1 MALLWSG
8 SLDWLAVALVVLGA
22 IGFTLGRRGWR
33 SERLLC
39 GRCFHALAVTER
51 TGLRPNAKCPEC
63 GADLHGV
70 GGVRREKPSAL
81 LKSLGLI
88 CCALGVG
95 FWLWNG
101 AFNGLARLAL
111 PRYVVKETQTV
122 HGCEVVISQPRWRED
137 MALPRVEV
145 RQAGRTVFA
154 STMSH
159 PSLGGARVRDPF
171 CADLVPLL
179 WIRSDSGGS
188 LGLSQTFLFRPGVTE
203 DGQPDF
209 LPYAI
214 LSEGAFAKSDSGQLD
229 PDVWVAYDIHY
240 AYWLTTGAN
249 SPSVALRGTP
259 TPSGI
264 VWLDPDPSDA
274 PDQARLDGL
283 RAKLRALATAP
294 RTDAPAGMAS
304 DQALG
309 LVLDPF
315 IELVYAG
322 RAPEAWAFLRAAYD
336 DGLGT
341 LTVESPRA
349 EVPRSLEALEGALVE
364 QMQRSKFIDEVL
376 RRNRG
381 SIAPP
386 PPATLPANSAAPTPA
401 TPSSRSAIPDPTS
414 R

>member
-8 SLDWLAVALVVLGA
+8 SLDWLAVALVALGV
-22 IGFTLGRRGWR
+22 IGFTLGRKGWR

-51 TGLRPNAKCPEC
+51 TGLRPDAKCPEC
-63 GADLHGV
+63 GANLQAT
-70 GGVRREKPSAL
+70 GGVRRERPSVL
-81 LKSLGLI
+81 LKSIGLVL
-88 CCALGVG
+88 CVSGVS

-101 AFNGLARLAL
+101 AFNGLARLVL
-111 PRYVVKETQTV
+111 PRYVVKETHTI

-137 MALPRVEV
+137 LALPRVEV
-145 RQAGRTVFA
+145 RLAHRTVFT

-159 PSLGGARVRDPF
+159 PSAGGARVRDPF
-171 CADLVPLL
+171 CDDPVPLL

-188 LGLSQTFLFRPGVTE
+188 LGLSQTFIFQPGADE
-203 DGQPDF
+203 EGQPDF

-214 LSEGAFAKSDSGQLD
+214 LSEGAFAKSDPERPE
-229 PDVWVAYDIHY
+229 PDVWVAYDINY

-264 VWLDPDPSDA
+264 AWLDPDPSDA
-274 PDQARLDGL
+274 PDQARLDGV
-283 RAKLRALATAP
+283 RVKLRTLATAP
-294 RTDAPAGMAS
+294 RTDAPASMVS
-304 DQALG
+304 DEALG

-322 RAPEAWAFLRAAYD
+322 RAQEAWAFLRAAYA

-341 LTVESPRA
+341 VTIESPRA

-386 PPATLPANSAAPTPA
+386 PLPPANSSAPPNA
-401 TPSSRSAIPDPTS
+401 DPPPVPDSTS

>member
-1 MALLWSG
+1 MKL
-8 SLDWLAVALVVLGA
+8 
-22 IGFTLGRRGWR
+22 I
-33 SERLLC
+33 
-39 GRCFHALAVTER
+39 
-51 TGLRPNAKCPEC
+51 
-63 GADLHGV
+63 
-70 GGVRREKPSAL
+70 
-81 LKSLGLI
+81 GLI
-88 CCALGVG
+88 LGTSG
-95 FWLWNG
+95 ISLWLWNG
-101 AFNGLARLAL
+101 AGSGLARLVL
-111 PRYVVKETQTV
+111 PRYVVKKTHTI
-122 HGCEVVISQPRWRED
+122 HGCEVVISRPRWRED

-145 RQAGRTVFA
+145 RLAHRTVFT

-159 PSLGGARVRDPF
+159 PSAGGARVRDPF
-171 CADLVPLL
+171 CDDPVPLL

-188 LGLSQTFLFRPGVTE
+188 LGLSQTFIFQPGADE
-203 DGQPDF
+203 EGQPEF
-209 LPYAI
+209 LPYTI
-214 LSEGAFAKSDSGQLD
+214 LSEGAFAKSDPEQPE
-229 PDVWVAYDIHY
+229 PDVWVAYDINY

-274 PDQARLDGL
+274 PDQARLDGV

-294 RTDAPAGMAS
+294 RTDASAS
-304 DQALG
+304 MVSDEALG

-322 RAPEAWAFLRAAYD
+322 RAQDAWAFLRAAYA

-341 LTVESPRA
+341 VTIESPRA
-349 EVPRSLEALEGALVE
+349 EVPRSLEALEAALVE

-386 PPATLPANSAAPTPA
+386 PLPPANSSAPPNA
-401 TPSSRSAIPDPTS
+401 DPPSVPDSTS

>member
-8 SLDWLAVALVVLGA
+8 SLDWLAVALVAFGV
-22 IGFTLGRRGWR
+22 IGFTLGRKGWR

-39 GRCFHALAVTER
+39 GRCFHALAVTDPS
-51 TGLRPNAKCPEC
+51 GLRPDAKCPEC
-63 GADLHGV
+63 GANLRAK
-70 GGVRREKPSAL
+70 GGVRRQRPSVL
-81 LKSLGLI
+81 MKSTGLFL
-88 CCALGVG
+88 CAFGVG
-95 FWLWNG
+95 FWFWNG
-101 AFNGLARLAL
+101 AFSGLARLVL
-111 PRYVVKETQTV
+111 PRYVVKKTHYI
-122 HGCEVVISQPRWRED
+122 HGCEVVISQPRWGED

-145 RQAGRTVFA
+145 RLAHRTVFT
-154 STMSH
+154 STLSH
-159 PSLGGARVRDPF
+159 PSAGGARVQGPF
-171 CADLVPLL
+171 CDNPVPLL

-188 LGLSQTFLFRPGVTE
+188 LGLSQTFIFQPGA
-203 DGQPDF
+203 DDGGQPEF

-214 LSEGAFAKSDSGQLD
+214 LSEGAFEKSDPGQPE

-259 TPSGI
+259 TPSGV

-274 PDQARLDGL
+274 PDQARLDGV
-283 RAKLRALATAP
+283 RAKLCALAQASATEAP
-294 RTDAPAGMAS
+294 NGFVS
-304 DQALG
+304 DNALG

-322 RAPEAWAFLRAAYD
+322 RASDAWSFLRACYA

-349 EVPRSLEALEGALVE
+349 EVPRSLKALEGALVE

-386 PPATLPANSAAPTPA
+386 PLPPANS
-401 TPSSRSAIPDPTS
+401 SALPNADPPRLSDPTHP
-414 R
+414 

>member
-8 SLDWLAVALVVLGA
+8 YLDWLAVALVALGV
-22 IGFTLGRRGWR
+22 IGFTLGRKGWR

-39 GRCFHALAVTER
+39 GRCFHALAVTEWI
-51 TGLRPNAKCPEC
+51 GLRPDAKCPEC
-63 GADLHGV
+63 GATLQAA
-70 GGVRREKPSAL
+70 GGVRKERPSVFMKL
-81 LKSLGLI
+81 IGLVL
-88 CCALGVG
+88 CAGGVG

-101 AFNGLARLAL
+101 AFSGLARLAL
-111 PRYVVKETQTV
+111 PRFVVKETHTI
-122 HGCEVVISQPRWRED
+122 HGCEVFISQPRWRED

-145 RQAGRTVFA
+145 RVAHRTVFT
-154 STMSH
+154 STISH
-159 PSLGGARVRDPF
+159 PSAGGARVRDPF
-171 CADLVPLL
+171 CDDPVPLL

-188 LGLSQTFLFRPGVTE
+188 LGLSQTFIFQPGTGE
-203 DGQPDF
+203 EGQPDF

-214 LSEGAFAKSDSGQLD
+214 LSEGAFAKSDPEQSE
-229 PDVWVAYDIHY
+229 PDVWVAYDINY

-274 PDQARLDGL
+274 PDQARLDSV
-283 RAKLRALATAP
+283 RAKLRALAQASATEAP
-294 RTDAPAGMAS
+294 NGFAS
-304 DQALG
+304 DNALG

-322 RAPEAWAFLRAAYD
+322 RASDAWSFLRACYV

-341 LTVESPRA
+341 LTIESPRA

-386 PPATLPANSAAPTPA
+386 PLPPANSPAPPNA
-401 TPSSRSAIPDPTS
+401 DPPPVPDSTS